1 MCDALCLACAG
12 LSLSTGA
19 LQWCTL
25 ADEQPFAV
33 ITASGTAFNGSYFIG
48 VSSEDEVLPVEDTFF
63 RGSFLRINVN
73 ATYFV
78 AAVDLV
84 FYTNLFVS
92 SFTIPCLLLVP
103 EHLMATDCQ
112 ICVC

>member
-1 MCDALCLACAG
+1 M
-12 LSLSTGA
+12 SLSTGA
-19 LQWCTL
+19 LQWCRL

-33 ITASGTAFNGSYFIG
+33 ITASGTAYNGSYFIG

-78 AAVDLV
+78 ATVELV
-84 FYTNLFVS
+84 CLIISPYHTKAPYGNKFS
-92 SFTIPCLLLVP
+92 SMRLLV
-103 EHLMATDCQ
+103 
-112 ICVC
+112 

>member
-1 MCDALCLACAG
+1 VCDSTCFVCAG
-12 LSLSTGA
+12 VSLSTGA
-19 LQWCTL
+19 LQWCRL

-33 ITASGTAFNGSYFIG
+33 ITASGTAYNGSYFIG

-78 AAVDLV
+78 ATVDLV
-84 FYTNLFVS
+84 FNTNLFAS
-92 SFTIPCLLLVP
+92 SFHHTIPK
-103 EHLMATDCQ
+103 HLMATNFQ
-112 ICVC
+112 VCVC

>member
-1 MCDALCLACAG
+1 M
-12 LSLSTGA
+12 SLSTGA
-19 LQWCTL
+19 LQWCRL
-25 ADEQPFAV
+25 ADEQPYAV
-33 ITASGTAFNGSYFIG
+33 ITASGTAYNGSYFIG

-84 FYTNLFVS
+84 FYTNLFGS
-92 SFTIPCLLLVP
+92 SFMPVAVTRAPYGNGLLSMRLLV
-103 EHLMATDCQ
+103 
-112 ICVC
+112 

>member
-1 MCDALCLACAG
+1 M
-12 LSLSTGA
+12 SLSTGA
-19 LQWCTL
+19 LQWCRL

-33 ITASGTAFNGSYFIG
+33 ITASGTAYNGSYFIG

-73 ATYFV
+73 ATNFV
-78 AAVDLV
+78 AAV

-92 SFTIPCLLLVP
+92 SFTIACLLLLP

-112 ICVC
+112 VCLS

>member
-1 MCDALCLACAG
+1 M
-12 LSLSTGA
+12 SLSTGA
-19 LQWCTL
+19 LQWCRL

-33 ITASGTAFNGSYFIG
+33 ITASGTAYNGSYFIG

-78 AAVDLV
+78 AAGDLV
-84 FYTNLFVS
+84 FYTNLFGS
-92 SFTIPCLLLVP
+92 SFTIPCLLLLP
-103 EHLMATDCQ
+103 EHLMAME
-112 ICVC
+112 I